1 MMTIMSKDSSIYMYL
16 SLPSQCVILINKLV
30 QEQSSPEAKQEGVP
44 DRQRAYLCD
53 FAGLDGLK
61 DICIA

>member
-1 MMTIMSKDSSIYMYL
+1 MMTIMSKDISIYMYL
-16 SLPSQCVILINKLV
+16 SLPYQCILLITKLV
-30 QEQSSPEAKQEGVP
+30 REQSSPEAKQEGVL

-53 FAGLDGLK
+53 FVGLDGLK